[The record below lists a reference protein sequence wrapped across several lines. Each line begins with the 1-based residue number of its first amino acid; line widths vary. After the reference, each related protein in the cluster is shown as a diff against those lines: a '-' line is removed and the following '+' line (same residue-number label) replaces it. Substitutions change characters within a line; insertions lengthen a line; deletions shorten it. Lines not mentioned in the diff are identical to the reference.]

1 MPRRGERF
9 PRTVPGDAADP
20 FGFPRMVG
28 EFCTWMG
35 TRGLSEKTI
44 DDRHKLL
51 GYLAGW
57 LLDRGVTRPA
67 EVTKPTLD
75 GYQRWLFHYRRAD
88 GRPLTFRT
96 QHTYLVPVRAFFR
109 WAARENR
116 ILYNPASEL
125 ELPRIERR
133 LPKHVLSVE
142 EVEAVLA
149 QPDLTEA
156 TGLRDRAMLEVL
168 YSTGIR
174 RSELANL
181 QLYDLDAERHTLLVR
196 QGKGRKDR
204 MVPIGERAVVW
215 VERYTRQVRPRLA
228 PTPDDGT
235 IFLTVDGTPFSPG
248 RLTQLARRHVNA
260 AKLGKSG
267 ACHLFR
273 HTMATLMLEGG
284 ADIRYIQAI
293 LGHVRL
299 ETTEI
304 YTRVSIRQLQA
315 IHAACHPGATN
326 DRHRSP
332 NHPALANTARHDDG
346 GDGDDGAVRELL
358 AVLDQ
363 EAQQENR
370 PPSGSGRS
378 ATGDTGALDD
388 PHIEEHDHDH
398 HQPRRAVGD

>member
-9 PRTVPGDAADP
+9 PRTVPGDQSDP
-20 FGFPRMVG
+20 FGFPRLVG
-28 EFCTWMG
+28 EFCEWMG
-35 TRGLSEKTI
+35 TRGMSDKTI

-57 LLDRGVTRPA
+57 LLERGITRPS
-67 EVTKPTLD
+67 EVTKPVLD
-75 GYQRWLFHYRRAD
+75 GYQRWLFHYRKPD
-88 GRPLTFRT
+88 GKPLTFRS
-96 QHTYLVPVRAFFR
+96 QHTYLVPVRAFFK
-109 WAARENR
+109 WAARDNR

-133 LPKHVLSVE
+133 LPKHVLSIE

-149 QPDLTEA
+149 QPDLTEP

-174 RSELANL
+174 RAELAHL
-181 QLYDLDAERHTLLVR
+181 ELFDLDAERHTLLVR
-196 QGKGRKDR
+196 QGKGKKDR
-204 MVPIGERAVVW
+204 MVPIGERAITW
-215 VERYTRQVRPRLA
+215 IDRYLADARPKLA
-228 PTPDDGT
+228 GAPDDGVL
-235 IFLTVDGTPFSPG
+235 FLTVDGTGFTPG

-326 DRHRSP
+326 TRHRSP
-332 NHPALANTARHDDG
+332 NHPSLGGPPRHDDG
-346 GDGDDGAVRELL
+346 DVQELL

-363 EAQQENR
+363 EIEEENR

-378 ATGDTGALDD
+378 ATGDTAALDTT
-388 PHIEEHDHDH
+388 PVEEHN
-398 HQPRRAVGD
+398 P

>member
-1 MPRRGERF
+1 MPRRGERL
-9 PRTVPGDAADP
+9 PRQVPGDQLDP

-28 EFCTWMG
+28 EFCEWMG
-35 TRGLSEKTI
+35 TRGLSDKTI

-57 LLDRGVTRPA
+57 LLERGITRPA
-67 EVTKPTLD
+67 EVTKPVLD
-75 GYQRWLFHYRRAD
+75 GYQRWLFHYRRPD
-88 GRPLTFRT
+88 GKPLTFRS
-96 QHTYLVPVRAFFR
+96 QHTYLVPVRAFFK

-133 LPKHVLSVE
+133 LPKHVLSIE

-149 QPDLTEA
+149 QPDLTEP

-174 RSELANL
+174 RAELAHL
-181 QLYDLDAERHTLLVR
+181 ELFDLDTERHTLLVR
-196 QGKGRKDR
+196 QGKGKKDR
-204 MVPIGERAVVW
+204 MVPIGERAIAW
-215 VERYTRQVRPRLA
+215 IDRYLADARPKFA
-228 PTPDDGT
+228 PTPDDGVL
-235 IFLTVDGTPFSPG
+235 FLTTDGTAFSPG

-260 AKLGKSG
+260 AQLGKSG

-326 DRHRSP
+326 TRHRSP
-332 NHPALANTARHDDG
+332 NHPALGNTSRHDD
-346 GDGDDGAVRELL
+346 DAEVQELL

-363 EAQQENR
+363 EIEEENR

-378 ATGDTGALDD
+378 AAGDTAALDD
-388 PHIEEHDHDH
+388 PHIEEQDHDH
-398 HQPRRAVGD
+398 HDHRRAVGD

>member
-9 PRTVPGDAADP
+9 PKAVPGDQGDP

-28 EFCTWMG
+28 EFCDAMG
-35 TRGLSEKTI
+35 TRGLSERTI
-44 DDRHKLL
+44 EDRRKLL

-57 LLDRGVTRPA
+57 LAERGITRPA
-67 EVTKPTLD
+67 EVTKATLD
-75 GYQRWLFHYRRAD
+75 GYQRWLFHYRKPD
-88 GRPLTFRT
+88 GRPLTFRS
-96 QHTYLVPVRAFFR
+96 QHTYLVPVRAFFK

-156 TGLRDRAMLEVL
+156 TGVRDRAMLEVL

-181 QLYDLDAERHTLLVR
+181 QIYDLDCERRTLMVR
-196 QGKGRKDR
+196 QGKARKDR
-204 MVPIGERAVVW
+204 MVPIGERAITW
-215 VERYTRQVRPRLA
+215 IDRYNTDVRPKLA
-228 PTPDDGT
+228 AAPDDGVL
-235 IFLTVDGTPFSPG
+235 FLTVDGTAFTPG
-248 RLTQLARRHVNA
+248 RLTQLARRYVNA
-260 AKLGKSG
+260 AQLGKTG

-293 LGHVRL
+293 LGHARL

-304 YTRVSIRQLQA
+304 YTKVSIRHLQA

-326 DRHRSP
+326 TRHRSP
-332 NHPALANTARHDDG
+332 NHPALGGPPRHDNNDVAG
-346 GDGDDGAVRELL
+346 LFS
-358 AVLDQ
+358 VLDQ
-363 EAQQENR
+363 EIEEENR
-370 PPSGSGRS
+370 PHPGPPTAR
-378 ATGDTGALDD
+378 DTDAEGLS
-388 PHIEEHDHDH
+388 
-398 HQPRRAVGD
+398 

>member
-9 PRTVPGDAADP
+9 PRMVPGDQADP

-35 TRGLSEKTI
+35 TRGMSEKTI

-67 EVTKPTLD
+67 EVTKPVLD
-75 GYQRWLFHYRRAD
+75 GYQRWLFHYRKPD
-88 GRPLTFRT
+88 GRPLTFRS
-96 QHTYLVPVRAFFR
+96 QHTYLVPVRAFFK

-149 QPDLTEA
+149 QPDLGEA
-156 TGLRDRAMLEVL
+156 TGVRDRAMLEVL

-174 RSELANL
+174 RSELAHL
-181 QLYDLDAERHTLLVR
+181 ALFDLDSERHTLLVR

-204 MVPIGERAVVW
+204 MVPIGERAVTW
-215 VERYTRQVRPRLA
+215 VDRYVNDVRPKWA
-228 PTPDDGT
+228 PAPDDGT
-235 IFLTVDGTPFSPG
+235 IFLTVDGSGFSPG
-248 RLTQLARRHVNA
+248 TLTPLARRYVDQ

-267 ACHLFR
+267 SCHLFR

-284 ADIRYIQAI
+284 ADIRYIQAM
-293 LGHVRL
+293 LGHADI
-299 ETTEI
+299 TSTQI
-304 YTRVSIRQLQA
+304 YTRVA
-315 IHAACHPGATN
+315 IGKLKEVYE
-326 DRHRSP
+326 RS
-332 NHPALANTARHDDG
+332 HPAAKLGRRTISAR
-346 GDGDDGAVRELL
+346 ARE
-358 AVLDQ
+358 
-363 EAQQENR
+363 
-370 PPSGSGRS
+370 
-378 ATGDTGALDD
+378 
-388 PHIEEHDHDH
+388 
-398 HQPRRAVGD
+398 